1 MSREQWEQLLVG
13 GVLRWIGIIFFFVI
27 CAFPLYYMI
36 LLSFKSMQSLLTN
49 PGNLLPDWGTIWPPT
64 TYIDVL
70 KPLDQG
76 GQGFMVFIRN
86 STLVSLA
93 ATAITMVVSV
103 LAAYAA
109 TRLKFRGKGPVN
121 WGLILVYM
129 VPAIVLAIP
138 LFVIYSQLGL
148 RTTVT
153 SRLIALTVVY
163 LSSTLPVAI
172 YMLRG
177 YFTTI
182 PVDMEEAAMMD
193 GASRVQT
200 IWLIVIPL
208 AMPAIAAAA
217 LYVFMIA
224 WNEYLYALLFLLDN
238 PHSWTLSLG
247 LNQLDSQEVPRTML
261 MAGSVI
267 ITLPVVVLFI
277 LGERFMTGGLTA
289 GGVKG

>member
-13 GVLRWIGIIFFFVI
+13 DVLRWIGIIFFFII

-36 LLSFKSMQSLLTN
+36 LLSFKSMQSLLTD
-49 PGNLLPDWGTIWPPT
+49 PGNLLPDWGTMWPPT

-70 KPLDQG
+70 KPRNQG
-76 GQGFMVFIRN
+76 GQGFMMFIRN
-86 STLVSLA
+86 SFVVSVA

-109 TRLKFRGKGPVN
+109 TRLRFRGKGPVN
-121 WGLILVYM
+121 WGLLLVYM

-148 RTTVT
+148 RTTVP
-153 SRLIALTVVY
+153 SRLTALTVVY

-200 IWLIVIPL
+200 IWLIIIPL

-238 PHSWTLSLG
+238 PNSWTLSLG
-247 LNQLDSQEVPRTML
+247 LNQLDSTEVPRTML

-267 ITLPVVVLFI
+267 ITLPVVLLYIIF
-277 LGERFMTGGLTA
+277 ERFMTGGLTA

>member
-1 MSREQWEQLLVG
+1 MSREQWEQMLVG
-13 GVLRWIGIIFFFVI
+13 NVLRWIGIIFFFII

-36 LLSFKSMQSLLTN
+36 LLSFKSMQSLLTD
-49 PGNLLPDWGTIWPPT
+49 PGNLLPDWGTVWPPT
-64 TYIDVL
+64 SYIAVL
-70 KPLDQG
+70 KPTAQG

-86 STLVSLA
+86 SFVVSVA
-93 ATAITMVVSV
+93 ATAITMIVSV

-109 TRLKFRGKGPVN
+109 TRLRFKGKGPVN
-121 WGLILVYM
+121 WGLLLVYM

-148 RTTVT
+148 RTTVP
-153 SRLIALTVVY
+153 SRLTALTIVY

-238 PHSWTLSLG
+238 PNSWTLSLG
-247 LNQLDSQEVPRTML
+247 LNQLDSTEVPRTML

-267 ITLPVVVLFI
+267 ITLPVVLLYIIF
-277 LGERFMTGGLTA
+277 ERFMTGGLTA

>member
-109 TRLKFRGKGPVN
+109 TRLKFRGKGLVN

>member
-13 GVLRWIGIIFFFVI
+13 DVLRWIGIIFFFII

-36 LLSFKSMQSLLTN
+36 LLSFKSMQSLLTD
-49 PGNLLPDWGTIWPPT
+49 PGNLLPDWGTMWPPT

-70 KPLDQG
+70 KPRNQG
-76 GQGFMVFIRN
+76 GQGFMMFIRN
-86 STLVSLA
+86 SFVVSVA

-109 TRLKFRGKGPVN
+109 TRLRFRGKGPVN
-121 WGLILVYM
+121 WGLLLVYM

-148 RTTVT
+148 RTTVP
-153 SRLIALTVVY
+153 SRLTALTVVY

-200 IWLIVIPL
+200 IWLIIIPL

-238 PHSWTLSLG
+238 PNSWTLSLG
-247 LNQLDSQEVPRTML
+247 LNQLDSTEVPRTML

-267 ITLPVVVLFI
+267 ITLPVVLLYIVF
-277 LGERFMTGGLTA
+277 ERFMTGGLTA

>member
-1 MSREQWEQLLVG
+1 MSREKWEQLLVG
-13 GVLRWIGIIFFFVI
+13 DILRWIGIIFFFII

-36 LLSFKSMQSLLTN
+36 LLSFKSMQSLLTD
-49 PGNLLPDWGTIWPPT
+49 PGNLLPDWGTVWPPT
-64 TYIDVL
+64 AYIDVL
-70 KPLDQG
+70 KPRDQG
-76 GQGFMVFIRN
+76 GQGFIVFIRN
-86 STLVSLA
+86 SFVVSVA

-109 TRLKFRGKGPVN
+109 TRLRFKGKGPVN
-121 WGLILVYM
+121 WGLLLVYT

-148 RTTVT
+148 RTTVP
-153 SRLIALTVVY
+153 SRLTALTIVY

-238 PHSWTLSLG
+238 PNSWTLSLG
-247 LNQLDSQEVPRTML
+247 LNQLDSTEVPRTML

-267 ITLPVVVLFI
+267 ITLPVVLLYIIF
-277 LGERFMTGGLTA
+277 ERFMTGGLTA

>member
-1 MSREQWEQLLVG
+1 MSREKWEQLLVG
-13 GVLRWIGIIFFFVI
+13 DILRWIGIIFFFII

-36 LLSFKSMQSLLTN
+36 LLSFKSMQSLLTD
-49 PGNLLPDWGTIWPPT
+49 PGNLLPDWGTVWPPT
-64 TYIDVL
+64 AYIDVL
-70 KPLDQG
+70 KPRDQG
-76 GQGFMVFIRN
+76 GQGFIVFIRN
-86 STLVSLA
+86 SFVVSVA

-109 TRLKFRGKGPVN
+109 TRLRFKGKGPVN
-121 WGLILVYM
+121 WGLLLVYM

-148 RTTVT
+148 RTTVP
-153 SRLIALTVVY
+153 SRLTALTIVY

-238 PHSWTLSLG
+238 PNSWTLSLG
-247 LNQLDSQEVPRTML
+247 LNQLDSTEVPRTML

-267 ITLPVVVLFI
+267 ITLPVVLLYIIF
-277 LGERFMTGGLTA
+277 ERFMTGGLTA

>member
-1 MSREQWEQLLVG
+1 MSRESWEELIFG
-13 GVLRWIGIIFFFVI
+13 RILRWIGIVFFFVI

-36 LLSFKSMQSLLTN
+36 MLSFTDIQVLLTN
-49 PGNLLPDWGTIWPPT
+49 PSRLLPDLGSIWPPKS
-64 TYIDVL
+64 YIDVL
-70 KPLDQG
+70 APIDKG

-86 STLVSLA
+86 SFMVAVVT
-93 ATAITMVVSV
+93 TAITMVVCIM
-103 LAAYAA
+103 AAYAA
-109 TRLKFRGKGPVN
+109 TRLKFRGKGAVN

-138 LFVIYSQLGL
+138 LFVIYSQTGL
-148 RTTVT
+148 RSTVPK
-153 SRLIALTVVY
+153 RLVALTIVY
-163 LSSTLPVAI
+163 LTATLPVAI

-177 YFTTI
+177 YFATI
-182 PVDMEEAAMMD
+182 PVDMEEAAMID
-193 GASRVQT
+193 GCSRLQT
-200 IWLIVIPL
+200 VWKIVIPL
-208 AMPAIAAAA
+208 SVPAIAAAA

-238 PHSWTLSLG
+238 PNSWTLSLG
-247 LNQLDSQEVPRTML
+247 VNQLDSQEVPRTML

-277 LGERFMTGGLTA
+277 AFERYLVGGLTA